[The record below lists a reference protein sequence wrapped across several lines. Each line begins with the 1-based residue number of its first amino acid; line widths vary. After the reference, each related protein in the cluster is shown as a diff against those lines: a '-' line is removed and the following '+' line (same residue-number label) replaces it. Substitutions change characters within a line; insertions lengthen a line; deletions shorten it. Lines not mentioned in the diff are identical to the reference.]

1 MVTLFFIN
9 WFPVFYF
16 FNKKPHLYKLLLIIK
31 TNNNHIVIFVESFI
45 MNTFEIKYQGDL
57 RTTAT
62 HLDSG
67 SEISTDAPKDNHG
80 LGETFSPTDIVC
92 SALASCILTIMAI
105 AVEKNNIDIKG
116 TTAMV
121 KKTMGNNPRRIAK
134 IQIDIIFPKE
144 YDSKT
149 KTILERAAHNC
160 PVHHTLSEN
169 VEKNISFSYLS

>member
-80 LGETFSPTDIVC
+80 LGETFSPTDMVC